1 MRSDLQRVV
10 YDFALS
16 KHLAEGDVERLA
28 ADMMREAA
36 RALGVERAS
45 VWLLEND
52 EQTLSC
58 INLFMLSTGNDHCGL
73 RLGRDQFLGEFE
85 ALATSRYMMTSEPL
99 SDPRTSGYAENY
111 IKPNGIT
118 AMLDAAIRTSGRVM
132 GVICLEHVNR
142 PHVWEVDEI
151 AFACQLAD
159 QLALALLNRERAQ
172 ALISLRQSEE
182 RLRLALEATR
192 DGLWDWDIST
202 GRVYW
207 NDRCY
212 TMLGYEPGEFPMSR
226 EMWEQM
232 LHPEDRVQAV
242 ARVSEE
248 MNRGEGRFR
257 VEFRLRTKEGGW
269 RWVVGRGKTVER
281 DAAGRPSRMV
291 GTHIDIDDLKRAEL
305 MRQEIER
312 IVQHDLRKPAIN
324 AISAVRLIREGDL
337 SEGDLAKALGAVE
350 SSGRQMIEL
359 IDTSLNLFRIET
371 GRFEFTP
378 EPLDCARTVAEVLEE
393 MSFAFPRFDSRVEVR
408 VHCPSHRDG
417 GGCTTL
423 GSRHLLR
430 SALMNLIT
438 NAIEA
443 SSRDRPVEVSITS
456 GHGCAIAIRNA
467 GVIPKQIRD
476 RFFGKYVTFGKNGG
490 TGLGA
495 YSARRMIEVQGGS
508 VEADV
513 SDEYGT
519 TTIRIHLPGAAAP
532 RPARPEQAGR
542 PLPGSPTPS

>member
-1 MRSDLQRVV
+1 MRADLQQVV
-10 YDFALS
+10 YDLALS
-16 KHLAEGDVERLA
+16 GQLAEGDVERLA

-45 VWLLEND
+45 VWLLEED

-58 INLFMLSTGNDHCGL
+58 VNLFTLSTENDQCGM

-85 ALATSRYMMTSEPL
+85 ALATSRYMVTSEPL
-99 SDPRTSGYAENY
+99 SDPRISGYVEDY

-142 PHVWEVDEI
+142 LHIWDADEI

-159 QLALALLNRERAQ
+159 QLALALLNRERAR
-172 ALISLRQSEE
+172 ALASLRQSEE

-192 DGLWDWDIST
+192 DGLWDWDIPT
-202 GRVYW
+202 GHVYW
-207 NDRCY
+207 DDRCY

-226 EMWEQM
+226 EMWEQL
-232 LHPEDRVQAV
+232 LHPEERVQAV

-248 MNRGEGRFR
+248 MGRGEGRFR
-257 VEFRLRTKEGGW
+257 VEFRLRTKDGGW
-269 RWVVGRGKTVER
+269 RWIVGRGKTVER
-281 DAAGRPSRMV
+281 DAEGQPSRMV
-291 GTHIDIDDLKRAEL
+291 GTHIDIDDVKRAEL
-305 MRQEIER
+305 LRQEIER
-312 IVQHDLRKPAIN
+312 IVKHDLRKPAIN
-324 AISAVRLIREGDL
+324 AISAVRLIREGGLDA
-337 SEGDLAKALGAVE
+337 GDFAKALGAVE

-378 EPLDCARTVAEVLEE
+378 EPLDCARTVSEVLEE
-393 MSFAFPRFDSRVEVR
+393 MSFAFPRLDSQVEVR
-408 VHCPSHRDG
+408 MHCPNHQDG
-417 GGCTTL
+417 KCATL
-423 GSRHLLR
+423 GSRHLLK
-430 SALMNLIT
+430 SALMNLII

-443 SSRDRPVEVSITS
+443 SPSDRQVEVSITR
-456 GHGCAIAIRNA
+456 GCGCDIAIRNA
-467 GVIPKQIRD
+467 GVIPREIRD

-495 YSARRMIEVQGGS
+495 YSARRMIEAQGGS
-508 VEADV
+508 VDADV
-513 SDEYGT
+513 SDEHGT
-519 TTIRIHLPGAAAP
+519 TTIRIHLPGAAGP
-532 RPARPEQAGR
+532 RPAQRE
-542 PLPGSPTPS
+542 